1 MLLYR
6 LYFSAILHLQYLWN
20 PVWIFLEP
28 LISSKNLQSVKRIHG
43 VRISK
48 NLPNSKAFNEPVKGK
63 KRVEVGKGRE
73 GAAFGGSSSM
83 VHVACWGSLSRTRKK
98 MVSELVLNR
107 AFIFCFFFAKQH
119 VKTERMFTRFLFL
132 NPQLHPWYAKL
143 GYVSLSLSLGHRL
156 IKTYWKPGFG
166 NNKENKICFMIKNF

>member
-20 PVWIFLEP
+20 PVWILLEP

-43 VRISK
+43 VWILKTLS
-48 NLPNSKAFNEPVKGK
+48 NSKAFNKPVKGK
-63 KRVEVGKGRE
+63 KRVEVGRGRE
-73 GAAFGGSSSM
+73 AAASGGSSSIGL
-83 VHVACWGSLSRTRKK
+83 VACWGSLSRTGKII
-98 MVSELVLNR
+98 VCELVLNR
-107 AFIFCFFFAKQH
+107 AFIFGFFFAKQLKQH
-119 VKTERMFTRFLFL
+119 AKTERMFTRFLFF

-156 IKTYWKPGFG
+156 IKTY
-166 NNKENKICFMIKNF
+166 

>member
-6 LYFSAILHLQYLWN
+6 LYFSAILDLQYLWN

-83 VHVACWGSLSRTRKK
+83 GHVASVLRLSP
-98 MVSELVLNR
+98 
-107 AFIFCFFFAKQH
+107 
-119 VKTERMFTRFLFL
+119 ER
-132 NPQLHPWYAKL
+132 
-143 GYVSLSLSLGHRL
+143 G
-156 IKTYWKPGFG
+156 
-166 NNKENKICFMIKNF
+166 KNG

>member
-43 VRISK
+43 VRILK

-83 VHVACWGSLSRTRKK
+83 GHVACWGSLSRTRKK

-119 VKTERMFTRFLFL
+119 
-132 NPQLHPWYAKL
+132 AKNWA
-143 GYVSLSLSLGHRL
+143 YVYKVF
-156 IKTYWKPGFG
+156 IFKPSAAPM
-166 NNKENKICFMIKNF
+166 ICQAGLCIPFPLPGTPTD

>member
-43 VRISK
+43 VRILK

-63 KRVEVGKGRE
+63 LKSRSGE
-73 GAAFGGSSSM
+73 GERRGCFWRLFLDGT
-83 VHVACWGSLSRTRKK
+83 CRLLRLSVQNEEK
-98 MVSELVLNR
+98 MVRELVLNR

-119 VKTERMFTRFLFL
+119 AKTERMFTRFLFL

>member
-43 VRISK
+43 VRILK

-63 KRVEVGKGRE
+63 KRIEVGKGRE

-83 VHVACWGSLSRTRKK
+83 GHVACWGSLSRTRKK

-119 VKTERMFTRFLFL
+119 AKTERMFTRFLFL

-143 GYVSLSLSLGHRL
+143 GYLSLSLSLGHRL
-156 IKTYWKPGFG
+156 IKTYVEAW
-166 NNKENKICFMIKNF
+166 IRQ